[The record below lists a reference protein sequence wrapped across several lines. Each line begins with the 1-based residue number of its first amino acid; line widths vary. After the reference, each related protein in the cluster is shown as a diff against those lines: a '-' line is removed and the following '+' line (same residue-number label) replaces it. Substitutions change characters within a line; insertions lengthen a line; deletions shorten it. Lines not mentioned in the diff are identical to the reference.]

1 MQEQGGRTVT
11 GLDDMHAM
19 AVACLDVAA
28 PHGQRVQQLLLRRHD
43 VIRMNGACRPVN
55 RWALARIHESTL
67 TGAFRGPTVRISN
80 QQGAQGWRDDLVVS
94 SHGSEDYCAFTKALE
109 HLADRWSLLI
119 VAELIESSPRG
130 FNALA
135 AGVPGRISRSVL
147 AERLRR
153 LESLGIVARDDV
165 DSRSGD
171 YRLTA
176 VGRGLT
182 PTLLS
187 LREWAGTWLPDDPA
201 AAERD
206 PDLILAWLT
215 RRIDETFLPERQTV
229 IEFRTHYTRPLQC
242 WLVVQRDR
250 EPYGCFQDP
259 LLDESRY
266 VYVTVAMSVL
276 LALAHGT
283 RSWREAL
290 AEGSIAVSGDPDLLR
305 RLSDW
310 FR

>member
-1 MQEQGGRTVT
+1 MSNRHGGEA
-11 GLDDMHAM
+11 G
-19 AVACLDVAA
+19 
-28 PHGQRVQQLLLRRHD
+28 
-43 VIRMNGACRPVN
+43 
-55 RWALARIHESTL
+55 ARIDAVT
-67 TGAFRGPTVRISN
+67 
-80 QQGAQGWRDDLVVS
+80 
-94 SHGSEDYCAFTKALE
+94 SHGSDDYCAFTKALE

-119 VAELIESSPRG
+119 VAALIESSPRG

-153 LESLGIVARDDV
+153 LQRLGIVVRDDGHGN
-165 DSRSGD
+165 SGD

-206 PDLILAWLT
+206 PDLIFAWLT
-215 RRIDETFLPERQTV
+215 RRIDEAALPERQTV
-229 IEFRTHYTRPLQC
+229 IELRTYYTRSHYC
-242 WLVVQRDR
+242 WLVLERDR
-250 EPYGCFQDP
+250 QPYACFQDP
-259 LLDESRY
+259 LLDETRY
-266 VYVTVAMSVL
+266 IYVTAAIPVL

-283 RSWREAL
+283 RSWAEAL
-290 AEGSIAVSGDPDLLR
+290 ADGSITTSGDPNLVNQLPN
-305 RLSDW
+305 W
-310 FR
+310 FH

>member
-1 MQEQGGRTVT
+1 MSNRHRGDAGATIDAVT
-11 GLDDMHAM
+11 
-19 AVACLDVAA
+19 
-28 PHGQRVQQLLLRRHD
+28 
-43 VIRMNGACRPVN
+43 
-55 RWALARIHESTL
+55 
-67 TGAFRGPTVRISN
+67 
-80 QQGAQGWRDDLVVS
+80 
-94 SHGSEDYCAFTKALE
+94 SHGSDDYCAFTKALE

-119 VAELIESSPRG
+119 VAALIESSPRG

-153 LESLGIVARDDV
+153 LQRLGIVVRDDGHGN
-165 DSRSGD
+165 SGD

-206 PDLILAWLT
+206 PDLIFAWLT
-215 RRIDETFLPERQTV
+215 RRIDEALLPERQTV
-229 IEFRTHYTRPLQC
+229 IELRTYYTRPHYC
-242 WLVVQRDR
+242 WLVLERDR
-250 EPYGCFQDP
+250 QPYACFQDP
-259 LLDESRY
+259 LLDETRY
-266 VYVTVAMSVL
+266 IYVTAAIPVL

-283 RSWREAL
+283 RPWAEAL
-290 AEGSIAVSGDPDLLR
+290 ADGSITTSGDPNLVNQLPN
-305 RLSDW
+305 W
-310 FR
+310 FH

>member
-1 MQEQGGRTVT
+1 VS
-11 GLDDMHAM
+11 
-19 AVACLDVAA
+19 
-28 PHGQRVQQLLLRRHD
+28 PHGPD
-43 VIRMNGACRPVN
+43 
-55 RWALARIHESTL
+55 
-67 TGAFRGPTVRISN
+67 
-80 QQGAQGWRDDLVVS
+80 
-94 SHGSEDYCAFTKALE
+94 DYCAFTKALE

-147 AERLRR
+147 AERLRK
-153 LESLGIVARDDV
+153 LERLGIVARDD
-165 DSRSGD
+165 GQGYGTD

-182 PTLLS
+182 ATLLS

-206 PDLILAWLT
+206 PDLIFAWLT
-215 RRIDETFLPERQTV
+215 RRIDEALLPERQTV
-229 IEFRTHYTRPLQC
+229 IELKTRYTRQHQC
-242 WLVVQRDR
+242 WLVIQRDR

-266 VYVTVAMSVL
+266 IYVSVAIPVL

-283 RSWREAL
+283 RSWAEAL
-290 AEGSIAVSGDPDLLR
+290 ADGSIATSGAPDLVK
-305 RLSDW
+305 RLPDW
-310 FR
+310 FQ